1 MHATRVSQGRKGLTM
16 KATIIKN
23 AMHIKYFLEHVGYRI
38 LEGNWSHSNDRI
50 NVIANE
56 DGNLVFDSCN
66 VTHND
71 GCDVQDDELDLEAL
85 KQLAIA
91 YLAEH
96 DASEDVRVRFD
107 AMGTNVFGE
116 RRALTW
122 LYHNAL
128 SVLRQTSAALT
139 SDPGH

>member
-1 MHATRVSQGRKGLTM
+1 MHATRVSQDRKGLTM
-16 KATIIKN
+16 KATI
-23 AMHIKYFLEHVGYRI
+23 IKYFLEHVGYRI
-38 LEGNWSHSNDRI
+38 LE
-50 NVIANE
+50 
-56 DGNLVFDSCN
+56 DGDLVFDSCN

-71 GCDVQDDELDLEAL
+71 GCDMQDDELDLEAL

-116 RRALTW
+116 RRALTR

-128 SVLRQTSAALT
+128 SALQQTSAALT